1 MFLQN
6 IQKKASEMIKNIL
19 VCHECVKDL
28 KEMGIHCL
36 DSYFKICK
44 KQSKDGVF
52 KLRGSLAENNVILK
66 YLEMKGYILTTEC
79 DEDIAVK
86 TMGHSILKEEDQE
99 NHQFC
104 AFPKIHLS
112 NNE

>member
-6 IQKKASEMIKNIL
+6 IEKKASKMIKNIL

-28 KEMGIHCL
+28 KELGVYCL

-52 KLRGSLAENNVILK
+52 KLRGSLAEKNVILK

-79 DEDIAVK
+79 EEDIAVK
-86 TMGHSILKEEDQE
+86 TTGHSIVKEQGEE
-99 NHQFC
+99 VHIFC
-104 AFPKIHLS
+104 AFPKIHLLK
-112 NNE
+112 NE

>member
-1 MFLQN
+1 
-6 IQKKASEMIKNIL
+6 MIKNIL
-19 VCHECVKDL
+19 VCNECVKGL
-28 KEMGIHCL
+28 KEFGIHCL
-36 DSYFKICK
+36 ESYFRICK
-44 KQSKDGVF
+44 AQSEDGLF
-52 KLRGSLAENNVILK
+52 ALQGIRANNNVILK

-79 DEDIAVK
+79 NKEDIVIK
-86 TMGHSILKEEDQE
+86 TIGHSIVKEQNEE